1 MAVTYCTSKQIFDYL
16 QRRDN
21 VSNVVQ
27 TDFGTETT
35 PTKTTVEDYIYRAE
49 AEINRH
55 TGTSWMPVTV
65 TDEIHRMIYKP
76 SRNIKTWRPQVTLDY
91 RPVVT
96 MASGTDKI
104 EVWNGSA
111 WAEWVST
118 KDEGRND
125 DFWIDYA
132 NGIVFFEKGFPL
144 HAFNE
149 GVKFTYRYGYSTVHK
164 WVEDLAVMM
173 AAKNVIEFDRT
184 RMIAAGGSG
193 GVDKPSLDASIIHL
207 RNEIKDKLDEGT
219 WIVNKDRRPFV
230 VI

>member
-1 MAVTYCTSKQIFDYL
+1 MAVTYCTSDQVAEYL
-16 QRRDN
+16 QRD
-21 VSNVVQ
+21 
-27 TDFGTETT
+27 DFSTITT
-35 PTKTTVEDYIYRAE
+35 PKKTTVEDYIYRAE
-49 AEINRH
+49 DEINRH

-76 SRNIKTWRPQVTLDY
+76 SRNIKTWRPQITLDY
-91 RPVVT
+91 RPIVT
-96 MASGTDKI
+96 LVADTDKI
-104 EVWNGSA
+104 EVWNGGS
-111 WAEWVST
+111 WTEWVAT
-118 KDEGRND
+118 KSEGRND

-164 WVEDLAVMM
+164 WVEELAVLM

-193 GVDKPSLDASIIHL
+193 GIDKPSLDASIIHL
-207 RNEIKDKLDEGT
+207 RNEIKERLDEGT